1 MKFFS
6 KRYSIKI
13 PSEITL
19 IYCNKTNVLLVKTKT
34 KKRLLNVN
42 VKLLILKDKNI
53 LIVTNR
59 LTKLVTSN
67 SKNFIKT
74 IRGITV
80 SLIKR
85 TMSDIQVVK
94 YTKLKLIG
102 VGYKVFET
110 KSSSKNKNTFLHFK
124 LGYSH
129 SLYYKIPPLITIKT
143 VQSTKLFI
151 SSYCS
156 TQLSQ
161 CTAVIKNCKLPEPYK
176 GKGIVHSNEIIKL
189 KEGKKI

>member
-6 KRYSIKI
+6 NRYSIKI
-13 PSEITL
+13 PSEIIL
-19 IYCNKTNVLLVKTKT
+19 IYCNRTNVLLVKTKT
-34 KKRLLNVN
+34 KKRLLNLN
-42 VKLLILKDKNI
+42 VKLLILKEKNI
-53 LIVTNR
+53 IIVTNR
-59 LTKLVTSN
+59 LTKLVTSH
-67 SKNFIKT
+67 STNFTKT
-74 IRGITV
+74 IRGVTV

-85 TMSDIQVVK
+85 AMADIQVLK

-102 VGYKVFET
+102 VGYKVFEK
-110 KSSSKNKNTFLHFK
+110 KSKSNNTFLHFK

-129 SLYYKIPPLITIKT
+129 SLYYKIPKVITIKT

-151 SSYCS
+151 SSYCA
-156 TQLSQ
+156 TQLSH

-176 GKGIVHSNEIIKL
+176 GKGIVYSNEIIKL